1 MFISVISF
9 VIQQDL
15 MIMPFI
21 KIIFLLPPNI
31 EEFNELQKSMDR
43 NNAKSMLTTNNI
55 LAENDFSTSKH

>member
-1 MFISVISF
+1 
-9 VIQQDL
+9 
-15 MIMPFI
+15 MILPFI

-31 EEFNELQKSMDR
+31 EECNELQKSMDR